1 MSIKLVAFD
10 LDGTMLDSKKQVSPR
25 NMEAMKACVERGIYV
40 VPATGRT
47 IIGIP
52 EEIKSLPGVRYAITL
67 NGAIVWDME
76 KSMIVSEERLEKDVT
91 MEILDLVSQYHVMY
105 DIYINGVGISEARF
119 FYHLDEYN
127 LSEEMQ
133 KLVRL
138 TRTVVP
144 DIKEYVKES
153 PVLPEKINLYF
164 DNMEMRE
171 EIRGLVNARGDVIV
185 SSSMWNNLEI
195 NTLSATKGEG
205 LAHLAA
211 YLGLGM
217 DETMAC
223 GDGENDFNMIQ
234 MAGMGVAMDNGEE
247 QLKQLADYVTAS
259 NDEDGVALAIEK
271 FALCK

>member
-10 LDGTMLDSKKQVSPR
+10 LDGTMLDSKKQVSSR
-25 NMEAMKACVERGIYV
+25 NLAAVKACADCGIYV

-52 EEIKSLPGVRYAITL
+52 EEIKTLPGVRYAITL
-67 NGAIVWDME
+67 NGGMVLDLEDSSIIRE
-76 KSMIVSEERLEKDVT
+76 QRLKKDVAV
-91 MEILDLVSQYHVMY
+91 EILELVSQYHVIY
-105 DIYINGVGISEARF
+105 DAYINNIGISEARF
-119 FYHLDEYN
+119 FYHLDEFK
-127 LSEEMQ
+127 LSKEMQ
-133 KLVRL
+133 ELVKI

-164 DNMEMRE
+164 GDMEVRE
-171 EIRGLVNARGDVIV
+171 KIRELVNARGDVIV

-195 NTLSATKGEG
+195 NAMGATKGEG
-205 LAHLAA
+205 LSHLAA
-211 YLGLGM
+211 YLGLRM
-217 DETMAC
+217 EETMAC

-234 MAGMGVAMDNGEE
+234 MAGIGVAMGNAEE
-247 QLKQLADYVTAS
+247 QLKQLADHVTAT

-271 FALCK
+271 FALGE

>member
-10 LDGTMLDSKKQVSPR
+10 LDGTMLDSRKHVSPR
-25 NMEAMKACVERGIYV
+25 NIEAIKACTDRGIYV

-52 EEIKSLPGVRYAITL
+52 EEIKKLPGVRYAITL
-67 NGAIVWDME
+67 NGGVVLDLADNTI
-76 KSMIVSEERLEKDVT
+76 ISEQRLEKDVA

-105 DIYINGVGISEARF
+105 DSYINGIGISEARF
-119 FYHLDEYN
+119 FYHLDEYR
-127 LSEEMQ
+127 LSREMQ
-133 KLVRL
+133 ELVRI

-164 DNMEMRE
+164 DNQEVRE
-171 EIRGLVNARGDVIV
+171 EVREKINARGDVIV

-195 NTLSATKGEG
+195 NAMGATKGEG
-205 LAHLAA
+205 IAQLAAHL
-211 YLGLGM
+211 GLQM
-217 DETMAC
+217 NETMAC

-234 MAGMGVAMDNGEE
+234 MAGIGVAMGNGEE
-247 QLKQLADYVTAS
+247 HLKQLADYVTAN

-271 FALCK
+271 FALC